1 MNTSPVP
8 DDEAAWR
15 RKLAAA
21 ANNRAWTLSEQLTR
35 TPAEDQ
41 EMRDAAHASMH
52 LWREIGNAK
61 NAALGHLLLGQVH
74 ALLGHALDAMTH
86 ATLAHDYF
94 IGHDDAEAWE
104 VALSHAVLAHAAH
117 CAGHV
122 AQHAAH
128 YAIAE
133 QRIAA
138 LPDAQDQEILL
149 ATLRV
154 VPKPALVSPAQHPAD
169 ALVRQG
175 VVIFAKDKARVAAF
189 YRRTLDL
196 QGFEDSASAEVLR
209 GHGLEVVVHAIPAK
223 IATDIHLT
231 EPPQVREDTPIKPTF
246 VVASLAAVRA
256 GAQETG
262 GFLKP
267 VQGAWHFRGATVLDG
282 HDPEGN
288 VLQFKQPD
296 APGDA

>member
-1 MNTSPVP
+1 MNANPTP

-117 CAGHV
+117 NSFPRSCVGM
-122 AQHAAH
+122 
-128 YAIAE
+128 YE
-133 QRIAA
+133 
-138 LPDAQDQEILL
+138 
-149 ATLRV
+149 
-154 VPKPALVSPAQHPAD
+154 
-169 ALVRQG
+169 
-175 VVIFAKDKARVAAF
+175 RVAKWRLCIPT
-189 YRRTLDL
+189 RRAWER
-196 QGFEDSASAEVLR
+196 GCGWRVCAECQR
-209 GHGLEVVVHAIPAK
+209 H
-223 IATDIHLT
+223 IA
-231 EPPQVREDTPIKPTF
+231 QR
-246 VVASLAAVRA
+246 
-256 GAQETG
+256 
-262 GFLKP
+262 
-267 VQGAWHFRGATVLDG
+267 
-282 HDPEGN
+282 
-288 VLQFKQPD
+288 
-296 APGDA
+296 